1 MCGLG
6 VKSCAL
12 VTSTCRTRGVAGV
25 GGACSARRCACG
37 AAGGNVQAAVCAH
50 SGAPCRL
57 SRAAAMHASPPH
69 PVHAIPP
76 RASEA
81 PCPRARRAREAH
93 GCWCQAQRS
102 RQTDAPS
109 GPSAA
114 ALLSGGRPR
123 VRPWARRPWPA
134 YTTLAWRAV
143 ASLCCLKARTTYSGL
158 SEDSWT
164 RFRSSCQAQ
173 KSCWFPFFLFFLNTK
188 IKANAFVLM
197 VEQGEGPARVRGA
210 CRPASPSFG
219 GRVAW
224 RGWLGGGRALCRRPR
239 VDRGGVRAAR
249 RRLRRGRRGTPQAAC
264 GAGPM
269 APNATATP
277 RSTAGASAAAMTGR
291 GTADASL
298 GGAVLSVF
306 PASLVFGT
314 DTRGARRLLT
324 VKVRAQPLRRPTA
337 GARARW
343 TPAVVAD

>member
-1 MCGLG
+1 MPRLLIQCMPSLRGRRRHRALG
-6 VKSCAL
+6 H
-12 VTSTCRTRGVAGV
+12 GV
-25 GGACSARRCACG
+25 RERHT
-37 AAGGNVQAAVCAH
+37 AAGAKRNARDRRTIGPKCCCAPLWCAASRPAVGSSAV
-50 SGAPCRL
+50 ARL
-57 SRAAAMHASPPH
+57 HH
-69 PVHAIPP
+69 LGL
-76 RASEA
+76 
-81 PCPRARRAREAH
+81 AR
-93 GCWCQAQRS
+93 GCES
-102 RQTDAPS
+102 
-109 GPSAA
+109 
-114 ALLSGGRPR
+114 LLSQSPYHVLGTLGGLVDAFSKLLP
-123 VRPWARRPWPA
+123 
-134 YTTLAWRAV
+134 
-143 ASLCCLKARTTYSGL
+143 S
-158 SEDSWT
+158 SEDRLLVS
-164 RFRSSCQAQ
+164 
-173 KSCWFPFFLFFLNTK
+173 FFSFFLNTK

-197 VEQGEGPARVRGA
+197 VEQGEGPALVRGA

-264 GAGPM
+264 GAGRM

-306 PASLVFGT
+306 PAGLVFGT